1 MSTMPVVAV
10 NIRGQEF
17 RIRTDD
23 DEAALQRVAKYL
35 DDTMATVER
44 KTGTVDSLQL
54 AILSALNLAR
64 ELVEIREGRVSVTG
78 NSGAA
83 PGVDP
88 ARLQSL
94 IELVESELGTNG
106 AAH

>member
-1 MSTMPVVAV
+1 MSTKPVVAV

-23 DEAALQRVAKYL
+23 DEASLQRVAKYL

-44 KTGTVDSLQL
+44 QTGTVDSLQL
-54 AILSALNLAR
+54 ALLSGLNLAR
-64 ELVEIREGRVSVTG
+64 ELVELREGG
-78 NSGAA
+78 GARGPSA

-88 ARLQSL
+88 DRLESL
-94 IELVESELGTNG
+94 IEFTESALE
-106 AAH
+106 AHAVGQ

>member
-1 MSTMPVVAV
+1 VATPKAV
-10 NIRGQEF
+10 TIRIRGQEF
-17 RIRTDD
+17 RIRTGD
-23 DEAALQRVAKYL
+23 DEDFLQRVALYL
-35 DDTMATVER
+35 DETMATVEK

-64 ELVEIREGRVSVTG
+64 ELVEIRDSGMPGAG
-78 NSGAA
+78 N

-94 IELVESELGTNG
+94 IELVELELGAGG